1 MGSSKDV
8 SATLVRKQEK
18 WQQDKLQ
25 EVLDMAI
32 QDIYQAVLGFDG
44 DLVANLVKKEVDQRT
59 DVSAILRQGLIAAL
73 DEVGERFGRGD
84 MFLPE
89 MLAAAQAMKGGLE
102 VIRPLLTGV
111 DAQSAG
117 TMVIGTVQGDLHDI
131 GKDLV
136 SMMVEGAGFRV
147 FNLGVDVHTEAFLR
161 TIDEKDPDILAL
173 SALLTTTMP
182 AMRETV
188 SLMKKRNI
196 RAKIIVGGAPVTQS
210 FADQIGADGYADD
223 APGAVALVRKLLGRK

>member
-1 MGSSKDV
+1 
-8 SATLVRKQEK
+8 
-18 WQQDKLQ
+18 
-25 EVLDMAI
+25 MAI

-44 DLVANLVKKEVDQRT
+44 DLVADLVKKELGHGT
-59 DVSAILRQGLIAAL
+59 EVSAILRQGLIAAL

-89 MLAAAQAMKGGLE
+89 MLAAAQAMKGGVE
-102 VIRPLLTGV
+102 VIRPLLTGE

-136 SMMVEGAGFRV
+136 SMMVEGAGYRV
-147 FNLGVDVHTEAFLR
+147 FNLGVDVPTEAFMR
-161 TIDEKDPDILAL
+161 AIDEKNPDILAL

-210 FADQIGADGYADD
+210 FADQIGADGYAAD

>member
-1 MGSSKDV
+1 M
-8 SATLVRKQEK
+8 AT
-18 WQQDKLQ
+18 
-25 EVLDMAI
+25 
-32 QDIYQAVLGFDG
+32 QDIYQAVLGFDD
-44 DLVANLVKKEVDQRT
+44 DLVAGLVKKELGRNT
-59 DVSAILRQGLIAAL
+59 DVSMILKQGLIAAL
-73 DEVGERFGRGD
+73 DEVGERFGKGD

-89 MLAAAQAMKGGLE
+89 MLAAAQAMKAGLE

-136 SMMVEGAGFRV
+136 AMMVEGAGFRV
-147 FNLGVDVHTEAFLR
+147 INLGVDVHAEAFLKAV
-161 TIDEKDPDILAL
+161 EENAPHVVAL

-182 AMRETV
+182 AMKEAI
-188 SLMKKRNI
+188 SLLKQRDVP
-196 RAKIIVGGAPVTQS
+196 AKIIVGGAPVTQS

-223 APGAVALVRKLLGRK
+223 APGAVALVRRLLGR

>member
-1 MGSSKDV
+1 
-8 SATLVRKQEK
+8 
-18 WQQDKLQ
+18 
-25 EVLDMAI
+25 MAI
-32 QDIYQAVLGFDG
+32 QDIYQAVLAFDG
-44 DLVANLVKKEVDQRT
+44 DLVANLVKKELSHRT

-136 SMMVEGAGFRV
+136 AMMVEGAGFQV
-147 FNLGVDVHTEAFLR
+147 VNLGVDVHTEAFLR

-188 SLMKKRNI
+188 TLMKKRNI

>member
-1 MGSSKDV
+1 
-8 SATLVRKQEK
+8 
-18 WQQDKLQ
+18 
-25 EVLDMAI
+25 MAI

-44 DLVANLVKKEVDQRT
+44 DLVADLVKKELGHGT
-59 DVSAILRQGLIAAL
+59 EVSAILRQGLIAAL

-102 VIRPLLTGV
+102 VIKPFLTGA

-161 TIDEKDPDILAL
+161 AIEEKDPDILAL

-188 SLMKKRNI
+188 SLIKKRNT
-196 RAKIIVGGAPVTQS
+196 RAKIIVGGAPVTQA

>member
-1 MGSSKDV
+1 M
-8 SATLVRKQEK
+8 AT
-18 WQQDKLQ
+18 
-25 EVLDMAI
+25 

-44 DLVANLVKKEVDQRT
+44 DLVAGLVKKELDQNAN
-59 DVSAILRQGLIAAL
+59 VSMILKQGLIAAL

-89 MLAAAQAMKGGLE
+89 MLAAAQAMKAGLE
-102 VIRPLLTGV
+102 VIRPLLTGE

-136 SMMVEGAGFRV
+136 AMMVEGAGFRV
-147 FNLGVDVHTEAFLR
+147 INLGVDVHAEAFLKAV
-161 TIDEKDPDILAL
+161 EENAPHVVAL

-182 AMRETV
+182 AMKEAI
-188 SLMKKRNI
+188 SLLKQRDVP
-196 RAKIIVGGAPVTQS
+196 AKIIVGGAPVTQS

-223 APGAVALVRKLLGRK
+223 APGAVALVRRLLGR

>member
-1 MGSSKDV
+1 
-8 SATLVRKQEK
+8 
-18 WQQDKLQ
+18 
-25 EVLDMAI
+25 MAI

-44 DLVANLVKKEVDQRT
+44 DLVAGLVKKELGQNT
-59 DVSAILRQGLIAAL
+59 DVSMILKQGLIAAL
-73 DEVGERFGRGD
+73 DEVGERFGKGD

-89 MLAAAQAMKGGLE
+89 MLAAAQAMKTGLE
-102 VIRPLLTGV
+102 VIRPLLTEA

-136 SMMVEGAGFRV
+136 AMMVEGAGFRV
-147 FNLGVDVHTEAFLR
+147 INLGVDVHAEAFLKAVEEN
-161 TIDEKDPDILAL
+161 TPHVVAL

-182 AMRETV
+182 AMKETLSILKQRDV
-188 SLMKKRNI
+188 KS
-196 RAKIIVGGAPVTQS
+196 KIIVGGAPVTQS

-223 APGAVALVRKLLGRK
+223 APGAVALVRRLLGAK

>member
-1 MGSSKDV
+1 
-8 SATLVRKQEK
+8 
-18 WQQDKLQ
+18 
-25 EVLDMAI
+25 MAI

-44 DLVANLVKKEVDQRT
+44 DLVANLVKKELEQHT
-59 DVSAILRQGLIAAL
+59 DVSAILKQGLIGAL
-73 DEVGERFGRGD
+73 DEVGVRFGRGD

-102 VIRPLLTGV
+102 VIKPFLTGA
-111 DAQSAG
+111 DAESAG

-136 SMMVEGAGFRV
+136 SMMVEGAGYRV
-147 FNLGVDVHTEAFLR
+147 FNLGVDVPTEAFMR
-161 TIDEKDPDILAL
+161 AIDEKNPDILAL